1 MSNIIKLQKGNIVKS
16 MAQRAS
22 KISDK
27 VFDRQYFRAL
37 DSGNPRRVQA
47 VRNLHFMGKAPDN
60 KMVTEA
66 GYPIHNYHGSP
77 VKDITVFRENARQ
90 IPFRRKNRIGIYF
103 TENKKFTSNYTGLKG
118 RGYDV
123 YLNFKNPLVNER
135 PTILDDLR
143 SLNPFRKR
151 QFSSDYITTDDLN
164 GALKGYDG
172 AVTKGQEN
180 VALKSNQIKLADP
193 ITYDDAGNI
202 IPISQRDNFSVNDI
216 RYKEGGS
223 IKKHQFGSTIKKA
236 SKFAPKIEQLYV
248 PPKTSSVRTS
258 LAFFERQP
266 SRISMLEKSGV
277 PKSERN
283 LRVHGTPQAPY
294 YDYSLINK
302 HHEPWTVNERG
313 QFVFDSPEKSKKLST
328 FHFSFNGPVVD
339 HSMGRWSHAP
349 IITII
354 PYRNVR
360 SQVSPVDIEIMD
372 TFFPNYNGLK
382 ISSRGSK
389 TLTGSRS
396 AFDYYRGKGVDVEF
410 SPEME
415 VQLQK
420 LQELEGKLKPLKNSP
435 DFDYFSPEVQDLYK
449 QIGTTRET
457 IDKIGRE
464 WAKQYTKPI
473 PSFQKLQEFG
483 RAEGYNMDKY
493 PNALGSPIRDYWRYA
508 KPGELDYT
516 WATDPTN
523 HSVFLRRPEVALQNV
538 KNGEWDVRPEYLRFL
553 EYAVKHGADFR
564 KKGGVIKAE
573 NGFDFSKLAIQGINF
588 LQSNIKNT
596 QSLKNFDEETDAT
609 IQSMKIKQYADNYA
623 KAIQQAQQEINQL
636 NNNQEGVHYGTIDLQ
651 HLAQQIS
658 NSMYD
663 NSAIEEYKAQ
673 RAKEKA
679 AIQGSATT
687 NDFIQSGL
695 GMLGEFL
702 NKKKPTTTSSN
713 NDTSFK
719 VSSFWNNPTLNTNKL

>member
-1 MSNIIKLQKGNIVKS
+1 MSNIIKLQKGNIVRS

-37 DSGNPRRVQA
+37 DSGNPRRIQA
-47 VRNLHFMGKAPDN
+47 VRNLHFMGKAPDTQLSGTYYRSERGDKLWN
-60 KMVTEA
+60 VFDMSRA
-66 GYPIHNYHGSP
+66 GTNGS
-77 VKDITVFRENARQ
+77 
-90 IPFRRKNRIGIYF
+90 RIGKGIYF
-103 TENKKFTSNYTGLKG
+103 FNDANAAKNYGDDIRRFYINSNKVVEDIPGPKLFGMPESTISK
-118 RGYDV
+118 
-123 YLNFKNPLVNER
+123 FKNHKIPALRKSAENIEGADAVHGVDESWGKPLDEWVVK
-135 PTILDDLR
+135 
-143 SLNPFRKR
+143 NP
-151 QFSSDYITTDDLN
+151 
-164 GALKGYDG
+164 
-172 AVTKGQEN
+172 
-180 VALKSNQIKLADP
+180 NQIKLSDD
-193 ITYDDAGNI
+193 ITYDNKGNI